1 MTKRIIKKRTIRKAL
16 AVVMITSLC
25 MSQITVGSF
34 GAEISTDTVSTPAG
48 NVEVTVTTEVT
59 TTETN
64 ENGNKTESGN
74 FVTLELTRGV
84 TQSADYNDTARYSV
98 DGAATGHYDD
108 GNLKFWR
115 YDINY
120 TVVQNAEVGGVK
132 LDNFVQ
138 YEIKDAQLDKFDL
151 TSFTGSN
158 GLYIN

>member
-64 ENGNKTESGN
+64 ENGNKTETI
-74 FVTLELTRGV
+74 VTTETWISEV
-84 TQSADYNDTARYSV
+84 APTTEEDSAKTWN
-98 DGAATGHYDD
+98 
-108 GNLKFWR
+108 
-115 YDINY
+115 
-120 TVVQNAEVGGVK
+120 
-132 LDNFVQ
+132 
-138 YEIKDAQLDKFDL
+138 
-151 TSFTGSN
+151 
-158 GLYIN
+158 